1 MFDKFARLR
10 AIESGQEPIS
20 TAPNVRFW
28 NYEKDGNIIGTIV
41 DFSSFMNQMF
51 GEQQYTV
58 IVSLAD
64 SNELVSAFL
73 NGYLQEGLRRQ
84 QAAVGDLILIQFF
97 GKQEGERFNRF
108 HLVIHKVQLERF

>member
-1 MFDKFARLR
+1 MNSD
-10 AIESGQEPIS
+10 
-20 TAPNVRFW
+20 
-28 NYEKDGNIIGTIV
+28 TI
-41 DFSSFMNQMF
+41 
-51 GEQQYTV
+51 

-73 NGYLQEGLRRQ
+73 SGWLQEGLRRQ

-108 HLVIHKVQLERF
+108 HLVIQKAQLERF